1 MILRLHLRIKPPPL
15 EEPGIRNP
23 NPERA
28 FSESSGA
35 LLPIRRYIPLVAQ
48 PLAQTV
54 TRVAIFVHRW
64 LGIALCLLFLLW
76 FPSGIGMMY
85 WNFPSVSAAD
95 RLERAPALDA
105 ATVRLS
111 PAEAWATLG
120 RPEAPSEVRLNT
132 FDGRPAYRF
141 VNGFG
146 EVDIVYADTGEPQAE
161 VSKAMMLRVAS
172 VWTGQPPAT
181 PTIAE
186 MQDVDQWTVQ
196 GLRGSPVWKYSW
208 PSGDQVYVS
217 QATGEVVQY
226 TNTSSRLGAYLGPI
240 THWLYFTPIR
250 KHAPEWSAV
259 VIWTSAIGTGA
270 ALLGV
275 AIGAWM
281 YSPRKRYRN
290 AGAPTS
296 IPYRGQKRLHTV
308 FGLIFGVAAA
318 TWAFSGML
326 TMDPFPLDND
336 PSDSEVTTGVAI
348 EQALRGRTLLTD
360 FAAKD
365 PRVALAQMADRPVKQ
380 LELATVAGEPVY
392 MATLAGGET
401 HHVPLDGAPRDE
413 FDRRRLIDLVTKASQ
428 PAGVSDVRVI
438 DQYDRYYLDRRRE
451 RPLPV
456 ILARVNDEGGS
467 RYYID
472 PKTGLIAGTY
482 NARNWF
488 SRWVY
493 HALHS
498 FDFPWLYNYRPAWD
512 IVVITFMLGGT
523 FLCVTALVL
532 AWRALGRTLGRAF
545 AGGAAGRA
553 AIVSD
558 DLVIGAD

>member
-1 MILRLHLRIKPPPL
+1 
-15 EEPGIRNP
+15 
-23 NPERA
+23 
-28 FSESSGA
+28 
-35 LLPIRRYIPLVAQ
+35 VAS
-48 PLAQTV
+48 PLAHTL
-54 TRVAIFVHRW
+54 TRVAIFIHRW

-85 WNFPSVSAAD
+85 WDFPSVSAAD
-95 RLERAPALDA
+95 RLERSPALDP
-105 ATVRLS
+105 ATIRLS
-111 PAEAWATLG
+111 PAQAWATLA
-120 RPEAPSEVRLNT
+120 RPEPPSAVRLNT

-141 VNGFG
+141 VDDVGDVN
-146 EVDIVYADTGEPQAE
+146 IVYADTGAPQVQ
-161 VSKAMMLRVAS
+161 VSSAMMLRAAS
-172 VWTGQPPAT
+172 AWSGQPEAAA
-181 PTIAE
+181 TIAE

-196 GLRGSPVWKYSW
+196 GLGSTPVWKYSW

-226 TNTSSRLGAYLGPI
+226 TNTASRIGAYLGPV
-240 THWLYFTPIR
+240 THWIYFTPIR
-250 KHAPEWSAV
+250 KHGPGWSTF
-259 VIWTSAIGTGA
+259 VIWTSGIGTGS

-275 AIGAWM
+275 AIGLWM

-308 FGLIFGVAAA
+308 FGLIFGLAAA

-336 PSDSEVTTGVAI
+336 PSDSEITTGVAI
-348 EQALRGRTLLTD
+348 EQALRGPTRLTD

-365 PRVALAQMADRPVKQ
+365 PPRVLAQLTDRSVKQ

-392 MATLAGGET
+392 MATLAGGDT
-401 HHVPLDGAPRDE
+401 RNVPLDGAPRAE
-413 FDRRRLIDLVTKASQ
+413 FDRQRIIDAVTKASQ
-428 PAGVSDVRVI
+428 PAGVSEVRVL
-438 DQYDRYYLDRRRE
+438 DQYDRYYLDRRRH

-472 PKTGLIAGTY
+472 PKTGQIAGTY

-488 SRWVY
+488 SRWAY

-512 IVVITFMLGGT
+512 IVVIIFMLGGT
-523 FLCVTALVL
+523 VLCCTSLVL

-545 AGGAAGRA
+545 AADAAGRA

-558 DLVIGAD
+558 DLIIGAE

>member
-1 MILRLHLRIKPPPL
+1 M
-15 EEPGIRNP
+15 
-23 NPERA
+23 
-28 FSESSGA
+28 
-35 LLPIRRYIPLVAQ
+35 AQ
-48 PLAQTV
+48 PIKRA
-54 TRVAIFVHRW
+54 AIFVHRW

-85 WNFPSVSAAD
+85 WDFPSVSAAD
-95 RLERAPALDA
+95 RLERSPALDA
-105 ATVRLS
+105 AAIRLS

-120 RPEAPSEVRLNT
+120 RPELPSEVRLST

-141 VNGFG
+141 ADDVGDVNT
-146 EVDIVYADTGEPQAE
+146 VYADTGERQAD
-161 VSKAMMLRVAS
+161 VSSAMMLRVAS
-172 VWTGQPPAT
+172 AWTGQPPAAA
-181 PTIAE
+181 TIAE

-196 GLRGSPVWKYSW
+196 GLRGRPVWKYSW

-217 QATGEVVQY
+217 QAIGEVVQY
-226 TNTSSRLGAYLGPI
+226 TNTASRIGAYLGPV
-240 THWLYFTPIR
+240 THWIYFTPIR
-250 KHAPEWSAV
+250 KHAPEWSTF
-259 VIWTSAIGTGA
+259 VIWTSGIGTGS

-275 AIGAWM
+275 AIGLWM

-290 AGAPTS
+290 AGTPTS
-296 IPYRGQKRLHTV
+296 IPYRGQKRWHTV
-308 FGLIFGVAAA
+308 FGLIFGLAAA

-326 TMDPFPLDND
+326 TMDPFPLDD
-336 PSDSEVTTGVAI
+336 DASESEVTTGVAI
-348 EQALRGRTLLTD
+348 EQALRGPTRLTD

-365 PRVALAQMADRPVKQ
+365 PRAALAQLTEPVKQ

-401 HHVPLDGAPRDE
+401 RNVPLDGAPRAE
-413 FDRRRLIDLVTKASQ
+413 FDRDRIIDAVTKASQ
-428 PAGVSDVRVI
+428 PAGVSEVRVI

-472 PKTGLIAGTY
+472 PKTGRIAGAY

-512 IVVITFMLGGT
+512 IVVIIFMLGGT
-523 FLCVTALVL
+523 ALCVTSLVL
-532 AWRALGRTLGRAF
+532 AWRALGRALGRAF
-545 AGGAAGRA
+545 AGGAAGHVA
-553 AIVSD
+553 SASE
-558 DLVIGAD
+558 DLVIGAE

>member
-1 MILRLHLRIKPPPL
+1 M
-15 EEPGIRNP
+15 
-23 NPERA
+23 
-28 FSESSGA
+28 
-35 LLPIRRYIPLVAQ
+35 AQ
-48 PLAQTV
+48 PLAHTV
-54 TRVAIFVHRW
+54 KRVAIFIHRW

-85 WNFPSVSAAD
+85 WDFPSVSAAD
-95 RLERAPALDA
+95 RLERSPALDA
-105 ATVRLS
+105 ATIRLS
-111 PAEAWATLG
+111 PAEAWATLA
-120 RPEAPSEVRLNT
+120 RPGLPSEVRLNT
-132 FDGRPAYRF
+132 FDGRPAYR
-141 VNGFG
+141 VVDDFG
-146 EVDIVYADTGEPQAE
+146 DVTTVYADTGEPQAE
-161 VSKAMMLRVAS
+161 VSSAMMLRVAS
-172 VWTGQPPAT
+172 AWTGQPPAAAAM
-181 PTIAE
+181 AE

-196 GLRGSPVWKYSW
+196 GLRGRPVWKYSW

-226 TNTSSRLGAYLGPI
+226 TNTASRIGAYLGPV
-240 THWLYFTPIR
+240 THWIYFTPIR
-250 KHAPEWSAV
+250 KHGPEWSTF
-259 VIWTSAIGTGA
+259 VIWTSGIGTGS

-275 AIGAWM
+275 AIGLWM

-290 AGAPTS
+290 AGTPTS
-296 IPYRGQKRLHTV
+296 IPYRGQKRWHTV
-308 FGLIFGVAAA
+308 FGLIFGLAAA

-336 PSDSEVTTGVAI
+336 PSEGEANLGAAI
-348 EQALRGRTLLTD
+348 ERALHGPTLLTD

-365 PRVALAQMADRPVKQ
+365 PRVVLAQLTDRPVKQ
-380 LELATVAGEPVY
+380 LELAMVAGEPVY
-392 MATLAGGET
+392 MATLAGGDT
-401 HHVPLDGAPRDE
+401 RNVPLDGAPRAE
-413 FDRRRLIDLVTKASQ
+413 FDRQRIIDAVTRASQ
-428 PAGVSDVRVI
+428 PAGVSEVRLL

-472 PKTGLIAGTY
+472 PKTGRIAGAY

-512 IVVITFMLGGT
+512 IVVIIFMLGGT
-523 FLCVTALVL
+523 ALCVTSLVL
-532 AWRALGRTLGRAF
+532 AWRALGRALGRAF
-545 AGGAAGRA
+545 AGGAAGHVA
-553 AIVSD
+553 SASE
-558 DLVIGAD
+558 DLVIGAE

>member
-1 MILRLHLRIKPPPL
+1 MAK
-15 EEPGIRNP
+15 
-23 NPERA
+23 RA
-28 FSESSGA
+28 
-35 LLPIRRYIPLVAQ
+35 
-48 PLAQTV
+48 
-54 TRVAIFVHRW
+54 AIFVHRW
-64 LGIALCLLFLLW
+64 LGIGLCLLFLLW

-85 WNFPSVSAAD
+85 WDFPNVSAAD
-95 RLERAPALDA
+95 RLERSPALDA
-105 ATVRLS
+105 AAIRLS
-111 PAEAWATLG
+111 PAEAWATLA
-120 RPEAPSEVRLNT
+120 RPEPPAEVRLNT

-141 VNGFG
+141 VGDFG
-146 EVDIVYADTGEPQAE
+146 DSDIVYADTGEAQVD
-161 VSKAMMLRVAS
+161 VSSGMMLRIAS
-172 VWTGQPPAT
+172 AWTGQPPAAAA
-181 PTIAE
+181 IAE

-196 GLRGSPVWKYSW
+196 GLRDRPVWKYSW

-226 TNTSSRLGAYLGPI
+226 TNTASRIGAYLGPV

-250 KHAPEWSAV
+250 KHAPEWSTF
-259 VIWTSAIGTGA
+259 VIWTSGIGTGA

-275 AIGAWM
+275 VIGLWM

-296 IPYRGQKRLHTV
+296 IPYRGQKRLHMA
-308 FGLIFGVAAA
+308 FGLIFGLAAA

-336 PSDSEVTTGVAI
+336 PSDSEVTTGAAI
-348 EQALRGRTLLTD
+348 EQALRGPGRLDD

-365 PRVALAQMADRPVKQ
+365 PRAALMQLSDRPIKQ

-392 MATLAGGET
+392 MATLAGGDT
-401 HHVPLDGAPRDE
+401 HHVPLDGAPRAE
-413 FDRRRLIDLVTKASQ
+413 FDRQRLIDVVTKAA
-428 PAGVSDVRVI
+428 PAGVSEVRVL

-456 ILARVNDEGGS
+456 ILARVNDEGAS

-472 PKTGLIAGTY
+472 PKTGQVAGTY

-512 IVVITFMLGGT
+512 IVVILFMLGGT
-523 FLCVTALVL
+523 ALCVTSLVL
-532 AWRALGRTLGRAF
+532 AWRALGRTLSRAF
-545 AGGAAGRA
+545 AGNASGRP
-553 AIVSD
+553 AIVGD
-558 DLVIGAD
+558 DLAMGTE

>member
-1 MILRLHLRIKPPPL
+1 M
-15 EEPGIRNP
+15 
-23 NPERA
+23 
-28 FSESSGA
+28 A
-35 LLPIRRYIPLVAQ
+35 LPVAQ
-48 PLAQTV
+48 LVKRA
-54 TRVAIFVHRW
+54 AIFTHRW

-85 WNFPSVSAAD
+85 WNFPGVSAAD
-95 RLERAPALDA
+95 RLDRSPPLNSS
-105 ATVRLS
+105 TVRLS

-120 RPEAPSEVRLNT
+120 RADTPSEVRLNT

-141 VNGFG
+141 VDDFG
-146 EVDIVYADTGEPQAE
+146 DLVIVYADSGEPQTS

-172 VWTGQPPAT
+172 AWTGQPAAT
-181 PTIAE
+181 PAIAE

-196 GLRGSPVWKYSW
+196 GLRGRPVWKYSW

-217 QATGEVVQY
+217 QASGEVVQY
-226 TNTSSRLGAYLGPI
+226 TNKATRIGAYLGPI

-250 KHAPEWSAV
+250 KHAPEWSTF
-259 VIWTSAIGTGA
+259 VIWTSAIGTGS

-275 AIGAWM
+275 AIGLWM

-290 AGAPTS
+290 AGVPTS
-296 IPYRGQKRLHTV
+296 IPYRGQKRWHTIC
-308 FGLIFGVAAA
+308 GLIFGVAAA

-336 PSDSEVTTGVAI
+336 PSESEVSTGVAI
-348 EQALRGRTLLTD
+348 EQALRGRTLLSD
-360 FAAKD
+360 FSAKD
-365 PRVALAQMADRPVKQ
+365 PRVALVQLAAPVKQ

-392 MATLAGGET
+392 LATLAGGET
-401 HHVPLDGAPRDE
+401 RHVPVDGAPRAE
-413 FDRRRLIDLVTKASQ
+413 FDRQRLIDLVTKASQ
-428 PAGVSDVRVI
+428 PAGISEVRVI

-472 PKTGLIAGTY
+472 PKTGQIAGTY

-512 IVVITFMLGGT
+512 IVVIIFMLGGT
-523 FLCVTALVL
+523 FLCFTSLVL

-545 AGGAAGRA
+545 AQGSTSRHAT
-553 AIVSD
+553 ISD
-558 DLVIGAD
+558 DLAVEESQAHWPEPDNI